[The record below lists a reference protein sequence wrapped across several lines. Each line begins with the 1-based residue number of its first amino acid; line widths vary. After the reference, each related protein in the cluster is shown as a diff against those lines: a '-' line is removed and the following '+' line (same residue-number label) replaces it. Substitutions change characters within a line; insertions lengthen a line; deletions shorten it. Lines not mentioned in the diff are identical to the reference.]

1 LVLAEEILML
11 VEHAGKKPSVADSA
25 VVAPTAV
32 ISGDVHIGAGTVV
45 LAGAVVTAQGAP
57 VRIGDSCIIMENAVL
72 RGAGKHSTTLGNY
85 VLVGPNSHV
94 TGATIDN
101 RVFVATGSAVFNGAV
116 LEEGTVVAINAVVH
130 IGTKCPTGTL
140 VPIGHIAFGDPA
152 RIVSS
157 SDAPSIHKEIAA
169 IGFTKSVF
177 GFEAKSLVDPSAI
190 EKLCH
195 RYSRALRRHRD
206 DTAVDS

>member
-1 LVLAEEILML
+1 ML
-11 VEHAGKKPSVADSA
+11 VEHRKNKPFVDDTA
-25 VVAPTAV
+25 VIAPTAV
-32 ISGDVHIGAGTVV
+32 ISGDVHIGAGTVI

-57 VRIGDSCIIMENAVL
+57 VRIGESCVIMENAVL

-94 TGATIDN
+94 TGATIGH
-101 RVFVATGSAVFNGAV
+101 RVFVATGAAIFNGAA

-130 IGTKCPTGTL
+130 IGTICPAGTL

-152 RIVSS
+152 RIVSP

-169 IGFTKSVF
+169 FGFTKSVF
-177 GFEAKSLVDPSAI
+177 GFEAKSLVDPSTI
-190 EKLCH
+190 EELCH
-195 RYSRALRRHRD
+195 RYSRALSRHRD
-206 DTAVDS
+206 DRVIDS

>member
-1 LVLAEEILML
+1 ML
-11 VEHAGKKPSVADSA
+11 LIFGI
-25 VVAPTAV
+25 TC
-32 ISGDVHIGAGTVV
+32 G
-45 LAGAVVTAQGAP
+45 
-57 VRIGDSCIIMENAVL
+57 GDSDA
-72 RGAGKHSTTLGNY
+72 RGT
-85 VLVGPNSHV
+85 
-94 TGATIDN
+94 
-101 RVFVATGSAVFNGAV
+101 R
-116 LEEGTVVAINAVVH
+116 
-130 IGTKCPTGTL
+130 
-140 VPIGHIAFGDPA
+140 IAFGDPA

-190 EKLCH
+190 EELCH